1 MGASISDQLTPEDA
15 RWAAEIA
22 AKLETK
28 FAAERDRE
36 GSKIPY
42 IAESGRYEEDMAE
55 TFPGWWTNG
64 FWPGILWQMFAATGE
79 ESYSEPARR
88 IERTTLDGVISAYEK
103 LDHDVGFLWLLS
115 AVADWRLTHNESS
128 RVRGLH
134 VATVLA
140 GRFNPAGRFIRAWNE
155 LGREGW
161 AIVDSMMNIP
171 LLFWASEETGD
182 PRFAEIA
189 RQHADTM
196 LANVV
201 RPDGSCN
208 HIVCFDPLTGEF
220 QEAPAGQGYAAG
232 SSWSRGQSWGIFG
245 FARAYR
251 HTGDERYLDAAKRVA
266 HYFCSQV
273 ALTGGIALIDFRQP
287 AEPKLFDAIASCVA
301 ADGLIELAEL
311 VPEAERGF
319 YRSWALLILH
329 AVTEKACD
337 FDPGHD
343 GVVQLC
349 SDKYHD
355 GRIHVPIIYADYFLL
370 ESILR
375 LQGRAADLW

>member
-1 MGASISDQLTPEDA
+1 MGASVSDQLTAEDA
-15 RWAAEIA
+15 QWAAVTA
-22 AKLETK
+22 SKLEAK
-28 FAAERDRE
+28 FAAERERV
-36 GSKIPY
+36 GTRIPY
-42 IAESGRYEEDMAE
+42 IAVDGRYEENMAE

-64 FWPGILWQMFAATGE
+64 FWPGILWQMFHATGDPR
-79 ESYSEPARR
+79 YIAPART
-88 IERTTLDGVISAYEK
+88 IEETTLDGVIAAYEK

-115 AVADWRLTHNESS
+115 AVADWRLTRNEAS

-140 GRFNPAGRFIRAWNE
+140 GRFNPVGRFIRAWNE
-155 LGREGW
+155 PGREGW

-171 LLFWASEETGD
+171 LLFWATDETGD
-182 PRFAEIA
+182 PRFAEVA
-189 RQHADTM
+189 RLHADTM

-201 RPDGSCN
+201 RSDGSCN
-208 HIVCFDPLTGEF
+208 HIVCFDPATGEF
-220 QEAPAGQGYAAG
+220 EEAPAGQGYEAG
-232 SSWSRGQSWGIFG
+232 SSWSRGQAWGVFG

-251 HTGDERYLDAAKRVA
+251 HTGDERYLDAAKRIA

-273 ALTGGIALIDFRQP
+273 ALTGGIALVDFRQP
-287 AEPKLFDAIASCVA
+287 AEPKVFDAIASCVA

-311 VPEAERGF
+311 VPQAERAF
-319 YRSWALLILH
+319 YRQWAMVILK
-329 AVTEKACD
+329 AVADKACD
-337 FDPGHD
+337 FDPERD

-370 ESILR
+370 EAVLR